1 MGHLPILQLIVK
13 RREKAQNP
21 NKFTQS
27 FWKFNYSKTNNEYSS
42 KVSGNL
48 LINSKKDWKKLKK
61 QGIGEANIKSLPA
74 GYTSVTFF
82 VWFIIFNMEALIW
95 EGWVS
100 PKYIAYNGNL
110 SGYFQQLTMLITGAF
125 LTISFLIPWWLS
137 QWLFTNRAT
146 PTLKIPTSFFTI
158 IKATELRILPQTV
171 YSNTYKW

>member
-48 LINSKKDWKKLKK
+48 LINSKKEWKKLKK

-95 EGWVS
+95 EG
-100 PKYIAYNGNL
+100 
-110 SGYFQQLTMLITGAF
+110 
-125 LTISFLIPWWLS
+125 
-137 QWLFTNRAT
+137 
-146 PTLKIPTSFFTI
+146 
-158 IKATELRILPQTV
+158 
-171 YSNTYKW
+171 